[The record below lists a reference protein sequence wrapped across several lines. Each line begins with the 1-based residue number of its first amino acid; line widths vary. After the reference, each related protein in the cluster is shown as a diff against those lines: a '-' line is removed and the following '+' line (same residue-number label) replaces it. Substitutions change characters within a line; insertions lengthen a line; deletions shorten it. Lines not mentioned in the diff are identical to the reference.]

1 MTKKS
6 DAPAIRFKGFSD
18 AWEQRKFGEITSKYE
33 DPVPTPHDGYY
44 RLGIRSHAKGTF
56 HSYVAK
62 GQELETAQ
70 MHRVAAGNF
79 IVNITFGWEHAVA
92 ITDKNDAGKLVS
104 HRFPQ
109 FSFAEGMV
117 PEFFRYVI
125 VDEKFRHHLWLASP
139 GGAGRNR
146 VLKLDEM
153 LNYLM
158 RFPSRDEQIKIAEF
172 FRHLDNLITLH
183 QRECISFTGRADRLI
198 LTANK
203 KRTTSSWEQRK
214 LGDIS
219 EIKTGPF
226 GSTLHADD
234 YVSDGTPIITTE
246 HFKTGAL
253 PRSKNG
259 LPQVS
264 DSDYKRLTAYTLDD
278 GDIVFSRV
286 GSVDINALIT
296 PFQSNWLF
304 SGRVLRVRPQTDI
317 SSKFLHTRLETE
329 SIKTDIRTR
338 AVGQTMPSI
347 NTEILKITPLVLP
360 SSAAEQEQI
369 GSYFAALDNLI
380 TLHQRKCANLCSPS
394 QVVFSLLFATST
406 FSWEQRKFEEIAV
419 RSSVICSD
427 DTLPR
432 VEYEDIVS
440 GTGRLNK
447 DIYAKQ
453 SIKSGIAF
461 HQGDVLYG
469 KLRPYLQNWL
479 LPTFDGLAV
488 GDFWVLQ
495 PQNADSSFL
504 YRLIQSRQFD
514 EVANQSTGTKMPR
527 ADWKLVSKTV
537 FSIPSN
543 ISEQAAIGT
552 YFTALD
558 SLITLHQRKFEKLT
572 NVKKSM
578 LEKIFPQNGSSYPEI
593 RFKGFT
599 DPWEQRK
606 LSEITDKV
614 TEKNAGLQY
623 VETFTNSAEF
633 GIISQRDFFDHD
645 IAKLGSLDGYYI
657 VKNEDFVY
665 NPRISTSAPVGPINR
680 NKLGRTGVMSPLYT
694 VFRPH
699 DIDTTYLE
707 YFFKCGYWHSFMNF
721 NGDSGARSDRF
732 SIRDNVFFQ
741 MPIPIPD
748 IDEQRKIGELLT
760 CLDNLITLHQR
771 ELEKLQNIKKSML
784 EKMFV

>member
-18 AWEQRKFGEITSKYE
+18 A
-33 DPVPTPHDGYY
+33 
-44 RLGIRSHAKGTF
+44 
-56 HSYVAK
+56 
-62 GQELETAQ
+62 
-70 MHRVAAGNF
+70 
-79 IVNITFGWEHAVA
+79 
-92 ITDKNDAGKLVS
+92 
-104 HRFPQ
+104 
-109 FSFAEGMV
+109 
-117 PEFFRYVI
+117 
-125 VDEKFRHHLWLASP
+125 
-139 GGAGRNR
+139 
-146 VLKLDEM
+146 
-153 LNYLM
+153 
-158 RFPSRDEQIKIAEF
+158 
-172 FRHLDNLITLH
+172 
-183 QRECISFTGRADRLI
+183 
-198 LTANK
+198 
-203 KRTTSSWEQRK
+203 WEQRK

-264 DSDYKRLTAYTLDD
+264 DSDYKRLTAYTLDA

-296 PFQSNWLF
+296 PFQNNWLF
-304 SGRVLRVRPQTDI
+304 SGRVLRVRPQTDV
-317 SSKFLHTRLETE
+317 SSQFLHTRLETE

-360 SSAAEQEQI
+360 SSVAEQEQI
-369 GSYFAALDNLI
+369 GTYFAALDN
-380 TLHQRKCANLCSPS
+380 
-394 QVVFSLLFATST
+394 
-406 FSWEQRKFEEIAV
+406 
-419 RSSVICSD
+419 
-427 DTLPR
+427 
-432 VEYEDIVS
+432 
-440 GTGRLNK
+440 
-447 DIYAKQ
+447 
-453 SIKSGIAF
+453 
-461 HQGDVLYG
+461 
-469 KLRPYLQNWL
+469 
-479 LPTFDGLAV
+479 
-488 GDFWVLQ
+488 
-495 PQNADSSFL
+495 
-504 YRLIQSRQFD
+504 
-514 EVANQSTGTKMPR
+514 
-527 ADWKLVSKTV
+527 
-537 FSIPSN
+537 
-543 ISEQAAIGT
+543 
-552 YFTALD
+552 
-558 SLITLHQRKFEKLT
+558 LITLHQRKFEKLT

-578 LEKIFPQNGSSYPEI
+578 LEKMFPQNGSSYPEI